1 MENREK
7 IVDLSPR
14 SRFSKWIGS
23 SVSVHRRIESRQ
35 AYTEVSTLYGLL
47 TPCRYPPCLITHLF
61 THALHSTL
69 SLSTPQQ
76 SQCRALLALALLILP
91 VCRLLLCPWLV

>member
-35 AYTEVSTLYGLL
+35 AYAPHIPSTQSTHCRLSMAGLL
-47 TPCRYPPCLITHLF
+47 L
-61 THALHSTL
+61 
-69 SLSTPQQ
+69 QQ
-76 SQCRALLALALLILP
+76 RWAAGIVKLP
-91 VCRLLLCPWLV
+91 VSLTHTDE